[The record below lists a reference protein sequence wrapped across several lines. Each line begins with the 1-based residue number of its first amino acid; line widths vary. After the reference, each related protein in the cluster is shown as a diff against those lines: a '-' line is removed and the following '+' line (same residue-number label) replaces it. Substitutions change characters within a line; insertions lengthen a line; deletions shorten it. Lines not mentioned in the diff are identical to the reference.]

1 MFKIKRK
8 EKQRQRFF
16 EYRKTL
22 RCLHCG
28 NSDWRVIEFHHRDPS
43 QKERAIS
50 DMMGWSWEKIE
61 KEIAKC
67 DPLCANCHRILHYE
81 LREAARAGISS
92 V

>member
-1 MFKIKRK
+1 M
-8 EKQRQRFF
+8 
-16 EYRKTL
+16 
-22 RCLHCG
+22 HCG
-28 NSDWRVIEFHHRDPS
+28 ISDWRVIEFHHRDPS

-81 LREAARAGISS
+81 LREAAKAGD
-92 V
+92 